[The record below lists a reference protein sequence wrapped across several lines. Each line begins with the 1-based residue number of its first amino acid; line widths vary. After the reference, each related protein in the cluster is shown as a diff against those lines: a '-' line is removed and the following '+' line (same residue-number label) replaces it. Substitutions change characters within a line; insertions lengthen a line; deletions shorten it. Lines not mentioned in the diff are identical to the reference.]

1 MDNNNI
7 FFEISNVEKL
17 KDTFT
22 IPKRRSSLDYQYK
35 FYIKRCDFTEKYIL
49 DDPIETIIDMYF

>member
-22 IPKRRSSLDYQYK
+22 IPKRRSLLN
-35 FYIKRCDFTEKYIL
+35 YIKRCDFTEKYIL